1 MKRLIPILLILALA
15 LTLGGCGDF
24 APDPTETPGTTVE
37 YSFDR
42 SNFPTIAGGEAQRP
56 LAEAI
61 AAIMLGETRE
71 SASDM
76 LSFGSTGEAWAALES
91 GEAGL
96 VLAAEPDELP
106 EGVET
111 AAVSRDAL
119 VFYVGAESPVDGMT
133 TAQLKSVLAGGTK
146 SWSGMGG
153 TGDII
158 VLGRPE
164 GSGSLAAVRRLIGA
178 DELAV
183 SEESAALTLGY
194 GFYNE
199 AVLMGLAD
207 GYKLLAIDGV
217 EPTAETIASGEY
229 PLTVDV
235 LAGISSSA
243 AEDSPERALWLWLQG
258 GVGQA
263 FISSQGYLEAAK

>member
-15 LTLGGCGDF
+15 LALGGCGDF

-42 SNFPTIAGGEAQRP
+42 SNFQTIAGGEAQRP

-106 EGVET
+106 EGVECTVRGEGERRVRILMNHNARPVT
-111 AAVSRDAL
+111 A
-119 VFYVGAESPVDGMT
+119 
-133 TAQLKSVLAGGTK
+133 
-146 SWSGMGG
+146 
-153 TGDII
+153 
-158 VLGRPE
+158 LGR
-164 GSGSLAAVRRLIGA
+164 
-178 DELAV
+178 EL
-183 SEESAALTLGY
+183 GP
-194 GFYNE
+194 F
-199 AVLMGLAD
+199 
-207 GYKLLAIDGV
+207 GV
-217 EPTAETIASGEY
+217 EVIPI
-229 PLTVDV
+229 
-235 LAGISSSA
+235 
-243 AEDSPERALWLWLQG
+243 
-258 GVGQA
+258 
-263 FISSQGYLEAAK
+263 